1 MTSDPLTRDELADLL
16 IETGNHHHQ
25 AYADSDGVDP
35 EWALWYA
42 GYLQAR
48 MWDRAGTLPT
58 RSQLV
63 HLLLRGEAEL
73 AQADADTPW
82 PQYYADVILLALRN
96 AGPADPG

>member
-1 MTSDPLTRDELADLL
+1 MSTEPSELLTRDELADLL
-16 IETGNHHHQ
+16 VETGQHHHR

-48 MWDRAGTLPT
+48 MWTRAGALPT

-63 HLLLRGEAEL
+63 HLLLQGEAQL
-73 AQADADTPW
+73 AEAGGDTPW
-82 PQYYADVILLALRN
+82 PQLYADVILETLSS
-96 AGPADPG
+96 PD